1 MNQRFFVLL
10 SSVALLLFTL
20 YGLRI
25 FMAGNGSILYVIF
38 PAALAVFSFYVYFTR
53 R

>member
-20 YGLRI
+20 
-25 FMAGNGSILYVIF
+25 GSILYVIF

-53 R
+53 K